1 MRNDE
6 RGTIF
11 HEVFQRILDDLFGG
25 TIERR
30 SGLIKNQCGRVSQS
44 ARAMAI
50 RCFSPLR
57 AYATLTDNGL
67 VAIRRVYDE
76 IMRIGSTRR
85 LDDLCIR
92 SIEMP

>member
-30 SGLIKNQCGRVSQS
+30 SGLIKNHMAGFLKS

-50 RCFSPLR
+50 RCFSPPE
-57 AYATLTDNGL
+57 
-67 VAIRRVYDE
+67 RR
-76 IMRIGSTRR
+76 MP
-85 LDDLCIR
+85 R
-92 SIEMP
+92 SPITVS